1 MTVNHSFFSKLAF
14 NIAEINLGRTKSNP
28 SVGCVIVKD
37 GSVISS
43 GVTSVNGRPHAEFNA
58 LSKKLNFK
66 GSTLYVTLEPC
77 SHYGLTPPCI
87 NIIKNKKI
95 KDVYYCYDDPDLR
108 SHRKAKGKLLKNN
121 IKIKKIEFKKNDF
134 YKSYFLNKKNKKP
147 LIDAKFAISKDYRS
161 INKKSKWITNERSR
175 KIVHLLRSRYDSIIS
190 TSKSINKDNSLLNC
204 RLNGFNN
211 NKPDVII
218 IDRNL
223 RLKKKLKILKLNN
236 RKIYILTSSNNKKKI
251 SYFKKN
257 KIKIIK
263 MSKLVTKDDF
273 NSIFEKL
280 FKIGKRRILV
290 ESGLIFLTKLIRF
303 KIINDLFLFK
313 SNNKI
318 NNFGYNNISSS
329 IISKLKLK
337 KKINVNLN
345 GNELYKIRIN

>member
-108 SHRKAKGKLLKNN
+108 SYRKAKGKLLKNN

>member
-1 MTVNHSFFSKLAF
+1 MTVNHSYFSNLAF
-14 NIAEINLGRTKSNP
+14 NIAETNLGKTKTNP

-43 GVTSVNGRPHAEFNA
+43 GVTSLNGRPHAEFNA

-108 SHRKAKGKLLKNN
+108 SHRKAKGKLSINN
-121 IKIKKIEFKKNDF
+121 IKIKKIKLKKNDF
-134 YKSYFLNKKNKKP
+134 YRSYFLNKKNKKP
-147 LIDAKFAISKDYRS
+147 LIDAKFAVSKDYYS

-175 KIVHLLRSRYDSIIS
+175 KIVHLLRSRYDTIIS

-204 RLNGFNN
+204 RINGLDN

-223 RLKKKLKILKLNN
+223 ILKKKLKILKFNH
-236 RKIYILTSSNNKKKI
+236 RKIYILTSSNNMKKI

-263 MSKLVTKDDF
+263 VPKLTTRDDF
-273 NSIFEKL
+273 NSVFEIL
-280 FKIGKRRILV
+280 FQIGKRRILV
-290 ESGLIFLTKLIRF
+290 ESGLIFLTKLIKF

-313 SNNKI
+313 SNNKL
-318 NNFGYNNISSS
+318 NSSGSNNISSG
-329 IISKLKLK
+329 IISKLKLNR
-337 KKINVNLN
+337 KINVNLN

>member
-211 NKPDVII
+211 NKPEVII

>member
-1 MTVNHSFFSKLAF
+1 M
-14 NIAEINLGRTKSNP
+14 
-28 SVGCVIVKD
+28 KD

-134 YKSYFLNKKNKKP
+134 YKSYFLNKKNKKT

>member
-175 KIVHLLRSRYDSIIS
+175 KIVHLLRSRYDTIIS

-204 RLNGFNN
+204 RINGLDN

-223 RLKKKLKILKLNN
+223 ILKKKLKILKFNH

>member
-1 MTVNHSFFSKLAF
+1 MTANHNFFSKLAF
-14 NIAEINLGRTKSNP
+14 NIAQINLGRTKTNP

-58 LSKKLNFK
+58 LNKKLNFK

-77 SHYGLTPPCI
+77 SHYGLTPPCT

-95 KDVYYCYDDPDLR
+95 KDVYYCYNDPDLR
-108 SHRKAKGKLLKNN
+108 SHKKAKIKLSKKN
-121 IKIKKIEFKKNDF
+121 IKIKKIETKENDF
-134 YKSYFLNKKNKKP
+134 YKSYFLNKKNKIP
-147 LIDAKFAISKDYRS
+147 LIDAKFAVSKDNYS
-161 INKKSKWITNERSR
+161 IDKRSKWITNERSR
-175 KIVHLLRSRYDSIIS
+175 KIAHLLRSRYDSIIS
-190 TSKSINKDNSLLNC
+190 TAKSINKDNSLLNC
-204 RLNGFNN
+204 RINGFDN

-218 IDRNL
+218 VDRNL
-223 RLKKKLKILKLNN
+223 RLKKKLKMFKLNN

-263 MSKLVTKDDF
+263 ISKLVTRDDF
-273 NSIFEKL
+273 NSIFKKL

-303 KIINDLFLFK
+303 KMINDLFLFK
-313 SNNKI
+313 SNNRL
-318 NNFGYNNISSS
+318 NSFGYNNKRPS
-329 IISKLKLK
+329 IISNLKLK
-337 KKINVNLN
+337 RKINVNLS

>member
-175 KIVHLLRSRYDSIIS
+175 KIVHLLRSRYDSVIS

>member
-175 KIVHLLRSRYDSIIS
+175 KIVHLLRSRYDTIIS